1 MKELRYT
8 LLTDGPS
15 DKAIVSI
22 LNWLLKQY
30 LPRVPIQSRW
40 SDLRRL
46 YRPPRELH
54 KRIQKSAEL
63 YPCDLLFV
71 HRDAETVPLNDRLGE
86 VVNAFNMANSAG
98 GIPPVVSVIP
108 VRMMEAWLLFDVNAI
123 RLAAGNPNG
132 VVELNMPKMCDIE
145 SLPNPKGAL
154 HTLLREATEWGSH
167 RKDRFD
173 TGTAAQRIPEYISD
187 FSPLRSLS
195 AFKSLENRILEIIRQ
210 QNWTS

>member
-15 DKAIVSI
+15 DKSIVSI

-40 SDLRRL
+40 ADLRRL

-108 VRMMEAWLLFDVNAI
+108 VRMMEAWLLFDVKAI

-132 VVELNMPKMCDIE
+132 TVALNMPRMCDIE
-145 SLPNPKGAL
+145 SLPNPKVTL

-167 RKDRFD
+167 RKNRFD
-173 TGTAAQRIPEYISD
+173 TGTGAQRIPEYIDD
-187 FSPLRSLS
+187 FSPLRCLP
-195 AFKSLENRILEIIRQ
+195 AFNALENSIVETIQRRL
-210 QNWTS
+210 WAS